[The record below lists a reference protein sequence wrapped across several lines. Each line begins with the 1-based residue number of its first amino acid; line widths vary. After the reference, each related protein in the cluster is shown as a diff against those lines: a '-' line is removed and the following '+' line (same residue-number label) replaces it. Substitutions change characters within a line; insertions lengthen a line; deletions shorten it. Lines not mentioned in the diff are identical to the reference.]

1 MSGFRSGARLAGRGA
16 AVACVL
22 MTVLGL
28 KRDRRG
34 LSGGLPLTPLTGNLA
49 PGTAWDAQVRLNS
62 AANLRGDYVTCPA
75 AFRSPVHPRST
86 G

>member
-1 MSGFRSGARLAGRGA
+1 MGFRSGARLAGRGA

-22 MTVLGL
+22 MTVLRL

-62 AANLRGDYVTCPA
+62 AANLRGDYVTRPT